1 MYSNILLVGGGL
13 MFEGVESL
21 LQYRVWLNLPPNI
34 RHHTNVTVISRSKVC
49 QTTQSMAIGVSYRHI
64 IRQKV
69 FFHSYVTSSHNNLQV
84 AELCLSCSSL

>member
-1 MYSNILLVGGGL
+1 MYSNILLVGDGL

-49 QTTQSMAIGVSYRHI
+49 LCIARKIKEWELGLI
-64 IRQKV
+64 IDIFDRN
-69 FFHSYVTSSHNNLQV
+69 FSFNFYVTSSHNNLQ
-84 AELCLSCSSL
+84 